1 VHIGS
6 GTTGQ
11 LICTL
16 PCVNGGVCNIINGQQ
31 QVCLCPLGFSGANC
45 EIQGWFIHF
54 YKN

>member
-6 GTTGQ
+6 GAIGQ
-11 LICTL
+11 LTCTL

-31 QVCLCPLGFSGANC
+31 ICSCQLGFSGANC